1 MESSHS
7 GAGFEPSRRSKTSTA
22 CLSCK
27 ARRSKCSGDIP
38 CNSCSRLDIE
48 CVYDV
53 TQDKRRKIHWERAE
67 TEATLQRELLNRLFE
82 LIRAGDGE
90 VHRML
95 RQDARVEELAQR
107 LGIQVPEYVERLQS
121 RSWPYA
127 RNTRLGQVEDDVSQ
141 RAELQR
147 RHATSRGAGE
157 GGTME
162 PDSSTV
168 MSSRTG
174 SSDRSNFAALSDM
187 NMQSPGVS
195 DARNHYRVFCSG
207 NHMAPSMETIS
218 IFGDIP
224 FPPAEIK
231 TAYGS
236 VTLRQQ
242 QVLNLR
248 IPEFLIQPLL
258 FDEERCPMAA
268 VYTDFRDYGR
278 RQIAEGRPI
287 ESVLG
292 SPKVDLALYF
302 RDRQSDDPHTPATWA
317 CEFMRLLK
325 GFDTYVAL
333 AWIFTY
339 ASFMRVSTVVS
350 QCETQLTGEH

>member
-1 MESSHS
+1 
-7 GAGFEPSRRSKTSTA
+7 
-22 CLSCK
+22 
-27 ARRSKCSGDIP
+27 
-38 CNSCSRLDIE
+38 
-48 CVYDV
+48 VYDV

-67 TEATLQRELLNRLFE
+67 TEATLQRDLLNRMFE

-90 VHRML
+90 VHRTL
-95 RQDARVEELAQR
+95 CEDAHVRDLTQR
-107 LGIQVPEYVERLQS
+107 LGMEVPEYVGRLQS
-121 RSWPYA
+121 QSWPYA

-147 RHATSRGAGE
+147 RHATPRGAGE
-157 GGTME
+157 EGTME

-168 MSSRTG
+168 MRSPTG
-174 SSDRSNFAALSDM
+174 SSDPSNFAAPFERKM
-187 NMQSPGVS
+187 RSPGVS
-195 DARNHYRVFCSG
+195 DARDRFRVFCSE
-207 NHMAPSMETIS
+207 NHTAPSIETIS

-231 TAYGS
+231 TLYGS

-278 RQIAEGRPI
+278 RQIAEGRPT
-287 ESVLG
+287 ESILG

-302 RDRQSDDPHTPATWA
+302 RERQPDDPHTPATWA

-325 GFDTYVAL
+325 GFDTFVAL
-333 AWIFTY
+333 AHIFTY
-339 ASFMRVSTVVS
+339 ASFMRVGTVVS
-350 QCETQLTGEH
+350 

>member
-1 MESSHS
+1 M
-7 GAGFEPSRRSKTSTA
+7 
-22 CLSCK
+22 
-27 ARRSKCSGDIP
+27 
-38 CNSCSRLDIE
+38 
-48 CVYDV
+48 
-53 TQDKRRKIHWERAE
+53 TQDKRRKVHWERAQ
-67 TEATLQRELLNRLFE
+67 TEATLQRELLDRLFG

-95 RQDARVEELAQR
+95 REDAHVRKLAQR
-107 LGIQVPEYVERLQS
+107 LGMEVPEYVGRLQS
-121 RSWPYA
+121 QSWPYV
-127 RNTRLGQVEDDVSQ
+127 RDTRLGQVEDDVSQ

-147 RHATSRGAGE
+147 RHATPRGAGE
-157 GGTME
+157 EGTTE

-168 MSSRTG
+168 MRSPTG
-174 SSDRSNFAALSDM
+174 SSDRSNFAALFDM
-187 NMQSPGVS
+187 NMQSPGVP
-195 DARNHYRVFCSG
+195 DARDHYRVFCSG
-207 NHMAPSMETIS
+207 NHTAPSIETIS
-218 IFGDIP
+218 IFGDIS
-224 FPPAEIK
+224 FPPVEIK
-231 TAYGS
+231 TGYGS

-278 RQIAEGRPI
+278 RQIAEGRPT

-302 RDRQSDDPHTPATWA
+302 RERRPEDPHTPATWA

-325 GFDTYVAL
+325 GFDTFVAL
-333 AWIFTY
+333 AYIFTY
-339 ASFMRVSTVVS
+339 ASFMRVGTVVS
-350 QCETQLTGEH
+350 